1 MAICLSVPSA
11 DIGPKLIETM
21 FSTGSILIT
30 AIAVL
35 ASLAFIMGGVYF
47 VNKIFVKDT
56 KEILVKF
63 ILLVFSALVG
73 VYIVDKVVVFKIPLL
88 SDNQDAELFD
98 LIKTLTLMIFSYYF
112 GTKKEK
118 TDEGDR

>member
-1 MAICLSVPSA
+1 
-11 DIGPKLIETM
+11 M
-21 FSTGSILIT
+21 FSTGSLWVTIFAVALSLSFISS
-30 AIAVL
+30 AI
-35 ASLAFIMGGVYF
+35 YF

-63 ILLVFSALVG
+63 ILLVFTALVG
-73 VYIVDKVVVFKIPLL
+73 VYVVDKVIAFKIPLL
-88 SDNQDAELFD
+88 NDNQDAELFD

-118 TDEGDR
+118 TDESDR